1 MFKTWKGI
9 EKRFR
14 KMKVKEEEKKRKK
27 AKKVAVDDQGKE
39 NDGDKWKK
47 DDGEDKG
54 RKVMG
59 IKGTGR
65 KMII

>member
-27 AKKVAVDDQGKE
+27 ANKDAVDDQRREMTETNGRKMTV
-39 NDGDKWKK
+39 KTQ
-47 DDGEDKG
+47 G
-54 RKVMG
+54 RKVME
-59 IKGTGR
+59 IKGRGR
-65 KMII
+65 MMII